1 MAADLHFLTIAEAA
15 ELIAARKLSPVE
27 LVDAFLTRIAALD
40 DQLNSF
46 VTVTAERARQ
56 DAKRAEAEIMASG
69 PRGPLHGI
77 PYGLKD
83 IFDVAGV
90 RTTAQSRLLA
100 DNVPAEDSACAARL
114 EAAGAILLGKN
125 ATWEFAHGGPS
136 WDVLFPPA
144 RNPWNTD
151 HSPAGSSSGSAAAVA
166 AGLAPFSLGS
176 DTGGSIRSPA
186 SACGIA
192 GLKPTYGR
200 VSRRGIIPN
209 CFSQDHAGPLAWTC
223 RDAALIMAVIAG
235 HDPHDPGSVACGV
248 PDYSAALTGSIAG
261 QVIGVP
267 WRWLEDELPL
277 SRAPRAAF
285 EAALGVFTGLGATI
299 RDVSLPPV
307 RDYHATMKVIAVS
320 ELFAIHG
327 EDLRTRPEMFGE
339 SLRYRVIAGG
349 LVRAEEYLQALR
361 ARTKLARLTQHVL
374 AEVDVIMLPTGVPA
388 GRLQPV
394 HPASTFTQPS
404 YTSPFSVA
412 GNPALSICS
421 GFNETGLPFSLQIVG
436 KLFDEATVLRVG
448 DAYERVTPWRQR
460 RPALTSPIAAT
471 TEAGRI
477 E

>member
-15 ELIAARKLSPVE
+15 ALIAARRLSPVE
-27 LVDAFLTRIAALD
+27 LIDAYLARIAALD

-46 VTVTAERARQ
+46 ITVTAERARH
-56 DAKRAEAEIMASG
+56 DAMRAEAEIMSAG

-100 DNVPAEDSACAARL
+100 ANVPVEDSVCAAKL
-114 EAAGAILLGKN
+114 GTAGAVLLGKN

-151 HSPAGSSSGSAAAVA
+151 CSPAGSSSGSAAAVA
-166 AGLAPFSLGS
+166 AGLAPMSLGS

-186 SACGIA
+186 AACGVA

-209 CFSQDHAGPLAWTC
+209 CFSHDHAGPLAWTS
-223 RDAALIMAVIAG
+223 RDLALIMMAIAG
-235 HDPHDPGSVACGV
+235 HDPHDPGSTAREV
-248 PDYSAALTGSIAG
+248 PDLVAALNGNVDG
-261 QVIGVP
+261 LVVGVP

-277 SRAPRAAF
+277 SPATRDAF
-285 EAALGVFTGLGATI
+285 DTAIGVFAGLGATI
-299 RDVSLPPV
+299 CEISLPPV
-307 RDYHATMKVIAVS
+307 HDYHATMKVIAVS
-320 ELFAIHG
+320 ELYAIHS
-327 EDLRTRPEMFGE
+327 EDLRTRPEVFGE
-339 SLRYRVIAGG
+339 SLRYRIIAGG
-349 LVRAEEYLQALR
+349 LVRAEEYLLALR
-361 ARTKLARLTQHVL
+361 ARTDLARATQDAL
-374 AEVDVIMLPTGVPA
+374 AKVDVIMLPTGEPA

-412 GNPALSICS
+412 GNPALSVCS
-421 GFNETGLPFSLQIVG
+421 GFNEAGLPFSLQIVG
-436 KLFDEATVLRVG
+436 RLFDEVTVLRAG
-448 DAYERVTPWRQR
+448 DAYERATPWRQR
-460 RPALTSPIAAT
+460 RPPLNSP
-471 TEAGRI
+471 GSDPMRS
-477 E
+477 

>member
-15 ELIAARKLSPVE
+15 ELIAARRLSPVE
-27 LVDAFLTRIAALD
+27 LIETYLARIATLD

-46 VTVTAERARQ
+46 VTVTSERARH
-56 DAKRAEAEIMASG
+56 DAQKAEAEIMTSG

-100 DNVPAEDSACAARL
+100 NNVPVEDCACAAKL

-151 HSPAGSSSGSAAAVA
+151 HSPAGSSSGSAVAVA
-166 AGLAPFSLGS
+166 AGLAPMSLGT

-186 SACGIA
+186 AACGVA

-200 VSRRGIIPN
+200 VSRQGIVPN
-209 CFSQDHAGPLAWTC
+209 CFSHDHAGPLAWTS
-223 RDAALIMAVIAG
+223 RDVALIMAVIG
-235 HDPHDPGSVACGV
+235 GQDPRDPGLAAREV
-248 PDYSAALTGSIAG
+248 PDYVAALTGNVAG
-261 QVIGVP
+261 LAIGVP

-277 SRAPRAAF
+277 SPATRAAF
-285 EAALGVFTGLGATI
+285 DAALGVFRRLGAHI
-299 RDVSLPPV
+299 REVSLPPV
-307 RDYHATMKVIAVS
+307 LDYHATMKVIAVS

-327 EDLRTRPEMFGE
+327 QDLRTRLELFGE
-339 SLRYRVIAGG
+339 SLRYRIIAGG
-349 LVRAEEYLQALR
+349 LVRAEEYLLALR
-361 ARTKLARLTQHVL
+361 SRTDLARATQDAL
-374 AEVDVIMLPTGVPA
+374 AKVDVIMLPTGEPA
-388 GRLQPV
+388 GRLRPT
-394 HPASTFTQPS
+394 HPASTFTEPS

-412 GNPALSICS
+412 GNPALSVCS
-421 GFNETGLPFSLQIVG
+421 GFNDEGLPFSLQMVG
-436 KLFDEATVLRVG
+436 KLFDEATVLRAS
-448 DAYERVTPWRQR
+448 DAYERATPWRQR
-460 RPALTSPIAAT
+460 RPTLTFPT
-471 TEAGRI
+471 AG
-477 E
+477 